1 MADWQLCLG
10 FALPLSLS
18 LFRLSSFIQMIYI
31 LYILIF
37 TFNWQRNNFHAIR
50 SKGLPHIRTSTS
62 QNKKQPLALAH
73 SPSTSPGKFLFLFL
87 FLFRFF
93 RLLLYE
99 YLLYYS
105 VVLFFVCRLL
115 DCYSWQIK
123 LESCKISLVIDKDTC
138 VFRKWERERDSPSTL
153 CTLCVFPES
162 VNVVC
167 RIESSSRNS

>member
-1 MADWQLCLG
+1 
-10 FALPLSLS
+10 
-18 LFRLSSFIQMIYI
+18 MIYI

-62 QNKKQPLALAH
+62 QNKKQPLTLAH
-73 SPSTSPGKFLFLFL
+73 SPSTSPGKFLFLFVFL
-87 FLFRFF
+87 FLFF

-138 VFRKWERERDSPSTL
+138 VFR
-153 CTLCVFPES
+153 
-162 VNVVC
+162 N
-167 RIESSSRNS
+167 

>member
-10 FALPLSLS
+10 FALPLSLCLL

-62 QNKKQPLALAH
+62 QNKKQPLTLAR
-73 SPSTSPGKFLFLFL
+73 SPSTSTGNSCSCLCFCSSGCSCTSICYIIQLCCFLCAACLIATPGKLNLK
-87 FLFRFF
+87 
-93 RLLLYE
+93 
-99 YLLYYS
+99 
-105 VVLFFVCRLL
+105 VVKFPLSLTRTRACF
-115 DCYSWQIK
+115 
-123 LESCKISLVIDKDTC
+123 ES
-138 VFRKWERERDSPSTL
+138 ERERDSPSTL

>member
-1 MADWQLCLG
+1 MTDGRTDWQTDIPNGRLTVVPRIRSLSLILYLFLCLV
-10 FALPLSLS
+10 

-62 QNKKQPLALAH
+62 QNKKQPLTLAH
-73 SPSTSPGKFLFLFL
+73 SSSSSSPGKFLFLFL
-87 FLFRFF
+87 FLFF
-93 RLLLYE
+93 RLPL

-138 VFRKWERERDSPSTL
+138 VFRK
-153 CTLCVFPES
+153 
-162 VNVVC
+162 
-167 RIESSSRNS
+167 